1 MKIRASAPAA
11 RAGRAVL
18 GADDGMR
25 SSSSRM
31 DISPEFSFEHML
43 EFSKLAVGF
52 AIELGGW
59 KKTSA

>member
-1 MKIRASAPAA
+1 MRARPL
-11 RAGRAVL
+11 RALAERYF